1 MQIRITV
8 PYRFRCLLG
17 RGSRISRAC
26 AFHETC
32 GNGHGYGGQCKSKP
46 NKANFVYQKYS
57 SRSLLDHRLF
67 FNQYK
72 RASRDTN
79 MTATTKAKRTLRLI
93 PPSVYLVFNRHLRV
107 VKPGERVRSTIVFF
121 FCDAKQWSSSWKLS
135 FPYDR
140 EIRKHFPTFS
150 AVQFVTT
157 SNLSALYQEI
167 SG

>member
-1 MQIRITV
+1 MPT
-8 PYRFRCLLG
+8 L
-17 RGSRISRAC
+17 SMKHAKTSS
-26 AFHETC
+26 
-32 GNGHGYGGQCKSKP
+32 YGELCKSKP

-79 MTATTKAKRTLRLI
+79 MTAMTKAKRTLRLI

-121 FCDAKQWSSSWKLS
+121 FCDAKQ
-135 FPYDR
+135 
-140 EIRKHFPTFS
+140 
-150 AVQFVTT
+150 
-157 SNLSALYQEI
+157 
-167 SG
+167 